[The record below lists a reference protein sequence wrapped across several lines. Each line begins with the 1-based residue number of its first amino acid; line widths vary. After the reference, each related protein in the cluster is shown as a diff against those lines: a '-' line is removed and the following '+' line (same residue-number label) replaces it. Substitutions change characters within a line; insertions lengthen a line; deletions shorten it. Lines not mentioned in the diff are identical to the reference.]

1 MKNATEPIF
10 VDRELSWLAFNARVL
25 QEAQDPRVPLY
36 ERLKFLA
43 IYSANLDEFF
53 RVRVASLRSLLRLKK
68 KAVDKLGIHP
78 AELLSQI
85 HDTVT
90 AQQEL
95 FGATFRNDILP
106 ELEERGIYLVD
117 DTTITDTQRE
127 YLTQYFDEHVRAH
140 IHPHLLG
147 SEHIP
152 FLENREI
159 YLAVELWPK
168 NHRMGLSAEEPRIGL
183 VEVPS
188 PPVDRFVE
196 IPSVDDRHYV
206 IFLDDVVRVALGN
219 LYSGFDVG
227 SAYAI
232 KLSRDAELYL
242 GDEFAGSL
250 AEQIKK
256 SLKKRERGLPCRF
269 LYDLHASHRAISY
282 LKETF
287 DLADEDLVLGGR
299 YHNLHDLSDFPDFGL
314 DGVHYQK
321 LPPLPHP
328 GLDSASSMFDA
339 VGEKDRILHYPYQKF
354 DYVVRFVEEAAEDPA
369 VDSIWITLYRTA
381 SESAVVKALLD
392 AARRGKQVTAVVE
405 VKARFDEASNLEWA
419 EQMEASGVR
428 TLYSFRDLKVHAKL
442 LLVGRHEDEQHR
454 WYAYLSTG
462 NFNEIT
468 ARVYADHGLFTAD
481 PRIAEDVRRVFSFL
495 EGEDPDPVFEHL
507 LVAPFHLRK
516 RLNEFIDAEIAAVA
530 EGDEGRIMA
539 KLNALEDEKMILK
552 LYEASRAGVG
562 QDLIVRGI
570 CCLVPGLEGQSET
583 IHIRSIVDRFLEHAR
598 IYNFHNRG
606 DEQFFLA
613 SADLMKRNLN
623 RRVEV
628 AFPVFDP
635 EVRRELREII
645 DFQCRDNVKA
655 RIVDADQSNAYVS
668 DEGAESVRAQT
679 ETYDWLRR
687 RWKEAQDE
695 RESVVGRRQVAE

>member
-196 IPSVDDRHYV
+196 IPSADDRHYV

-219 LYSGFDVG
+219 LFSGFDVG

-242 GDEFAGSL
+242 GDEFVGSL

-552 LYEASRAGVG
+552 LYEASRAGVD

-645 DFQCRDNVKA
+645 DFQRRDNVKA
-655 RIVDADQSNAYVS
+655 RVIDADQSNAYVS

-687 RWKEAQDE
+687 RWKEAHDE
-695 RESVVGRRQVAE
+695 RESVVDRRQVAE